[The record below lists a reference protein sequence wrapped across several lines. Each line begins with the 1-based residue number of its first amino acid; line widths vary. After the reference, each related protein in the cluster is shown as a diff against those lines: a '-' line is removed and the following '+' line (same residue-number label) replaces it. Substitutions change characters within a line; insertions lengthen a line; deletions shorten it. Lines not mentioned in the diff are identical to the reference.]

1 MIKDDAKLVL
11 DFWFSDTA
19 KPFWFA
25 KSDGFDALLKEKFLV
40 ILQSASL
47 GECEDW
53 RNSVQGRLAEIIV
66 LDQFSRNIY
75 RNMSSAFAQDAM
87 AVALAQ
93 ELVKQPDF
101 AQLSISERNFAL
113 MPFMHSESKVIHKKA
128 VPLFEKYADKNTLDF
143 ELKHKVIIDR
153 FGRYP
158 HRNTVLGRMSS
169 DEELV
174 FLKEPNSSF

>member
-1 MIKDDAKLVL
+1 
-11 DFWFSDTA
+11 
-19 KPFWFA
+19 
-25 KSDGFDALLKEKFLV
+25 
-40 ILQSASL
+40 
-47 GECEDW
+47 
-53 RNSVQGRLAEIIV
+53 
-66 LDQFSRNIY
+66 
-75 RNMSSAFAQDAM
+75 M

-93 ELVKQPDF
+93 ELVKQTDF

-158 HRNTVLGRMSS
+158 HRNTILGRMSS
-169 DEELV
+169 DEELA
-174 FLKEPNSSF
+174 FLNEPNSSF